1 MHRGHPQ
8 RPEHGALLVLMLLHP
23 AQDVV
28 ENTQRIGEMRT
39 LVEHHALGTLA
50 HRSVGDLGA

>member
-1 MHRGHPQ
+1 MR
-8 RPEHGALLVLMLLHP
+8 LHP
-23 AQDVV
+23 AKDVV
-28 ENTQRIGEMRT
+28 EYTHGIGEMRT